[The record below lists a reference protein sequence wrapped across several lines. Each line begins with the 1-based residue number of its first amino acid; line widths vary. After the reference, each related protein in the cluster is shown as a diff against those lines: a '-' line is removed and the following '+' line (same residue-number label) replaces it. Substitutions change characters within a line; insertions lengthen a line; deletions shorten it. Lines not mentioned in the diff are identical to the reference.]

1 MDLMYFL
8 ELAINGGLG
17 GLMYA
22 LVAMGIV
29 LIYKSSSV
37 PNLAQGA
44 LTMVGAYVVLAFAD
58 RAAKATPVP
67 EPAVA
72 DGVVALTGA
81 SSARIDAA
89 IQLLEL
95 GKGKR
100 LLISGVNPEVRPRE
114 LRDVARGAG
123 NAYDCCVD
131 LGFKA
136 ANTLGNARET
146 AAWVKKH
153 RFRSL
158 IVVTADY
165 HMPRSM
171 LELRAAMPGVKLTP
185 YPVKTEEIDAA
196 AWWRTS
202 LQARRMLIEYSKYLA
217 VFTREAFLSLG
228 PKDEAPKP
236 EKKTVTP

>member
-1 MDLMYFL
+1 LKS
-8 ELAINGGLG
+8 LAILILLLTLWVVGL
-17 GLMYA
+17 
-22 LVAMGIV
+22 
-29 LIYKSSSV
+29 
-37 PNLAQGA
+37 
-44 LTMVGAYVVLAFAD
+44 LAFAD

-171 LELRAAMPGVKLTP
+171 LELRAAMPGVKLQA
-185 YPVKTEEIDAA
+185 YPVATETLDARRWWRDGGEARRLAVEYTKYLVILGREGLRRLGGDRPQSEPAA
-196 AWWRTS
+196 A
-202 LQARRMLIEYSKYLA
+202 
-217 VFTREAFLSLG
+217 
-228 PKDEAPKP
+228 
-236 EKKTVTP
+236 EKVEEKASA